1 MPVAAVGGRRFLLL
15 THACFVGMLLRVSGS
30 TLARAGLGGFCITSR
45 IAPPS
50 RPAVAAFLPTLPT
63 GRRRGIYSASSSSS
77 SSSSTSP
84 NDGISPSAPSSEYT
98 DTSTTRRRKRTGS
111 GGPKLSRD
119 FVGVAKATDTG
130 RFRAYSAEQFIKG
143 ASGLPVTSKERP
155 YFTVLGIETS
165 CDDTGVAVVRSDGV
179 ILGEALASQ
188 YQIHEQ
194 WGGVVPG
201 LARDAHA
208 SVIDSM
214 VQEALSKAGLANAG
228 EVDAIGV
235 TVGPGLEICL
245 RVGSETAKGLAEK
258 YKKPFVAVHHLE
270 AHCLMARL
278 GQPLVEVEEEGLREE
293 GGKEEGGVAS
303 TLPLAR
309 FPFLALLVS
318 GGHCMILECGDV
330 GRYRILGGTL
340 DDALGEAYDKAARLL
355 KVGSGAA
362 GGPAMELLARE
373 GNPKA
378 VALPV
383 PMKGKKNLN
392 FSYAGLKNA
401 FRMAVTR
408 VRESQGGGEEGG
420 KEGGE
425 LDHQT
430 KADLAASFQNV
441 AIQHLEDR
449 LERAMKE
456 SEGRGIHTLAV
467 VGGVAANQAIR
478 TRLQALCEK
487 RTVARKREIEKE
499 RAWVEEM
506 EGGGEV
512 TAATAAATA
521 AAAVAEELPAW
532 ELVVPPPRLCTDNG
546 VMVAWA
552 AIEKLRL
559 GYSDVLEGQDVH
571 ARWPFANLEKKKE
584 EVEAVAGGGES
595 RP

>member
-1 MPVAAVGGRRFLLL
+1 M
-15 THACFVGMLLRVSGS
+15 
-30 TLARAGLGGFCITSR
+30 
-45 IAPPS
+45 
-50 RPAVAAFLPTLPT
+50 
-63 GRRRGIYSASSSSS
+63 
-77 SSSSTSP
+77 
-84 NDGISPSAPSSEYT
+84 
-98 DTSTTRRRKRTGS
+98 
-111 GGPKLSRD
+111 
-119 FVGVAKATDTG
+119 GVAKATDTG
-130 RFRAYSAEQFIKG
+130 RFRTYSAEQFRKS
-143 ASGLPVTSKERP
+143 ASGLPVTSPERP

-188 YQIHEQ
+188 HQIHEQ

-208 SVIDSM
+208 SVIDS
-214 VQEALSKAGLANAG
+214 VVKEALSKAGMASAG

-245 RVGSETAKGLAEK
+245 RVGCETAKGLAEL

-278 GQPLVEVEEEGLREE
+278 GQPLVEVEEEEE
-293 GGKEEGGVAS
+293 GAKEEGKEVTS
-303 TLPLAR
+303 SLAP

-318 GGHCMILECGDV
+318 GGHCMILECANV
-330 GRYRILGGTL
+330 GRYRVLGGTL

-355 KVGSGAA
+355 EVGSGAA

-373 GNPKA
+373 GDPTA
-378 VALPV
+378 VVLPV

-408 VRESQGGGEEGG
+408 VRESQREGEGGG

-430 KADLAASFQNV
+430 KADLAAAFQNV
-441 AIQHLEDR
+441 AIEHLEDR

-456 SEGRGIHTLAV
+456 SEGRGIGTLAV
-467 VGGVAANQAIR
+467 VGGVAANHAIR

-487 RTVARKREIEKE
+487 RSVARMREVEKE

-506 EGGGEV
+506 EGGGD
-512 TAATAAATA
+512 AAAAATA
-521 AAAVAEELPAW
+521 SAVAEKLPAW
-532 ELVVPPPRLCTDNG
+532 ELVVPPPWLCTDNG

-559 GYSDVLEGQDVH
+559 GFSDVLEGQDVH
-571 ARWPFANLEKKKE
+571 ARWPFANLEKMKE
-584 EVEAVAGGGES
+584 EEIEALVEGGGS

>member
-1 MPVAAVGGRRFLLL
+1 MPVAAVSGRHFLLL
-15 THACFVGMLLRVSGS
+15 THACFIVMLLRPPSS
-30 TLARAGLGGFCITSR
+30 TLARTGLGGFCVAFR
-45 IAPPS
+45 IPPLP
-50 RPAVAAFLPTLPT
+50 RATHAAFLPTIPT
-63 GRRRGIYSASSSSS
+63 GRRDIMSPSSPISFFSSTPASSNEESS
-77 SSSSTSP
+77 P
-84 NDGISPSAPSSEYT
+84 RAPPTEHT
-98 DTSTTRRRKRTGS
+98 GTSTTRRRKRSKSGA
-111 GGPKLSRD
+111 GGPKLSRE
-119 FVGVAKATDTG
+119 FVGIAKATDTG
-130 RFRAYSAEQFIKG
+130 RFRTYSAAQFKKG
-143 ASGLPVTSKERP
+143 ASGLPVTSPERP

-214 VQEALSKAGLANAG
+214 VQEALSKAGMASVG

-245 RVGSETAKGLAEK
+245 RVGCETAKGLAELH
-258 YKKPFVAVHHLE
+258 KKPFVAVHHLE

-278 GQPLVEVEEEGLREE
+278 GQPVVEVEEVEE
-293 GGKEEGGVAS
+293 GAQVEGKKVTSPSAC
-303 TLPLAR
+303 

-318 GGHCMILECGDV
+318 GGHCMILECANV
-330 GRYRILGGTL
+330 GRYRVLGGTL

-355 KVGSGAA
+355 EVGSGAA

-373 GNPKA
+373 GDPTA
-378 VALPV
+378 VLLPV
-383 PMKGKKNLN
+383 PMKGKKDLN

-408 VRESQGGGEEGG
+408 VIESQRKGERGGEKGG
-420 KEGGE
+420 K

-430 KADLAASFQNV
+430 KADLAASFQSV
-441 AIQHLEDR
+441 AIEHLEDR

-456 SEGRGIHTLAV
+456 SEGRGIRTLAV
-467 VGGVAANQAIR
+467 VGGVAANHAIR
-478 TRLQALCEK
+478 TRLRALCEK
-487 RTVARKREIEKE
+487 RSVARMREVEEE

-506 EGGGEV
+506 EGDGD
-512 TAATAAATA
+512 A
-521 AAAVAEELPAW
+521 AAAAAIAVADKLPAW

-559 GYSDVLEGQDVH
+559 GFSDVLQEQDVH
-571 ARWPFANLEKKKE
+571 ARWPFANLDKRKE
-584 EVEAVAGGGES
+584 DEMEELVEGGGG

>member
-1 MPVAAVGGRRFLLL
+1 
-15 THACFVGMLLRVSGS
+15 
-30 TLARAGLGGFCITSR
+30 
-45 IAPPS
+45 
-50 RPAVAAFLPTLPT
+50 
-63 GRRRGIYSASSSSS
+63 
-77 SSSSTSP
+77 
-84 NDGISPSAPSSEYT
+84 
-98 DTSTTRRRKRTGS
+98 
-111 GGPKLSRD
+111 
-119 FVGVAKATDTG
+119 
-130 RFRAYSAEQFIKG
+130 
-143 ASGLPVTSKERP
+143 
-155 YFTVLGIETS
+155 LGIETS

-214 VQEALSKAGLANAG
+214 VQEALSKAGMATAG

-245 RVGSETAKGLAEK
+245 RVGCETAKGLAEL

-278 GQPLVEVEEEGLREE
+278 GQPLVEVEVEVEEEGAREE
-293 GGKEEGGVAS
+293 GGKEKEVGEGGVAS
-303 TLPLAR
+303 ILPLAR

-318 GGHCMILECGDV
+318 GGHCMILECADV

-373 GNPKA
+373 GDPKA
-378 VALPV
+378 VLLPV

-408 VRESQGGGEEGG
+408 VRESQGGGEGG
-420 KEGGE
+420 GEEGGE

-478 TRLQALCEK
+478 TRLHTLCEK
-487 RTVARKREIEKE
+487 RTLARKREMEKE

-506 EGGGEV
+506 GGS
-512 TAATAAATA
+512 AAEAAAA
-521 AAAVAEELPAW
+521 VAVAEELPAW

-571 ARWPFANLEKKKE
+571 ARWPFANLEKEKE
-584 EVEAVAGGGES
+584 EEAAEAVVGGGES